1 MILVN
6 LINKL
11 RKSEIGTFLL
21 CAEHYEALHASQISA
36 LFAIRVLTRHSEGEC
51 IECNQ
56 GEQTPIEF
64 DPVPEQIEVYVTFD
78 DDSGNTWSA
87 SGRAGNLTYVCDTE
101 GGIYTTMEALR
112 RRGVSRLYIQAG
124 YELHVD

>member
-6 LINKL
+6 VINKL

-21 CAEHYEALHASQISA
+21 CVEHHEALHASQISA
-36 LFAIRVLTRHSEGEC
+36 LFAIRTLNRQCQGEC
-51 IECNQ
+51 IECTQ

-64 DPVPEQIEVYVTFD
+64 DPVPEQISVYVTFD
-78 DDSGNTWSA
+78 DDSGGMWSA
-87 SGRAGNLTYVCDTE
+87 SGRAGHLTYVCDNE

-112 RRGVSRLYIQAG
+112 RRGVSRLYIEAD
-124 YELHVD
+124 YELHLD

>member
-6 LINKL
+6 VINKL

-21 CAEHYEALHASQISA
+21 CAEHYEVLHASQIST
-36 LFAIRVLTRHSEGEC
+36 LFAIRTLIRHAEGEC
-51 IECNQ
+51 IECTQ

-78 DDSGNTWSA
+78 DDSGDTWSA
-87 SGRAGNLTYVCDTE
+87 SGRAGHLMYVCDNT

-112 RRGVSRLYIQAG
+112 RRGVSRLYIEAG
-124 YELHVD
+124 YELHLD

>member
-1 MILVN
+1 MN
-6 LINKL
+6 A
-11 RKSEIGTFLL
+11 R
-21 CAEHYEALHASQISA
+21 
-36 LFAIRVLTRHSEGEC
+36 
-51 IECNQ
+51 Q

-78 DDSGNTWSA
+78 DDSGDTWSA
-87 SGRAGNLTYVCDTE
+87 SGRAGHLTYVCDTE

-124 YELHVD
+124 YELHLD